1 MMNGSVNSSRM
12 GFRTAL
18 NRLSSKTTTIR
29 VVPSEQEIPGTS
41 FVARITP
48 SASTSHLTS
57 NWVIRGGKRLTAEFS
72 ATGSFGQ

>member
-1 MMNGSVNSSRM
+1 
-12 GFRTAL
+12 
-18 NRLSSKTTTIR
+18 
-29 VVPSEQEIPGTS
+29 
-41 FVARITP
+41 VARITP